1 MQTRIATIALL
12 GAVVV
17 AGWLGLSSTHAD
29 RPEAPIRISPRVLA
43 AQGFPGFAGQGF
55 GGANREQQL
64 VPQYD
69 KDGDGRLNRQE
80 RDAARSSV
88 NPRGGFMRGFRFGA
102 DGSPGR
108 ALTPADVRP
117 YPTTPM
123 YDLGTMRTMFLQFE
137 HEDWEEELAAFNN
150 TDVEVPATMTVD
162 GRTYKGVGVH
172 FRGASSFMMVPPGL
186 KRSLNVSTDFTV
198 EDQDLGGYRTFN
210 LLNANND
217 PTFLRAFLYTQIAR
231 AYIPAPRM
239 NFMRVVINGKSWGV
253 YLNAQQFNGDMLR
266 DDFKTSKGARWKV
279 PGRPGGR
286 GGLEYLGENITAYKQ
301 IFEIKTKD
309 DDESW
314 KALVQLTKVLNE
326 TPAEKLEAALAPL
339 LDIDG
344 ALKFLAIEVALV
356 NSDGYWSRASD
367 YSLYRDPDG
376 RFHVI
381 PHDVNEGLGGE
392 GGGRGFG
399 FGGGGP
405 QLDPLVGINDPG
417 KPLRSKLLA
426 VPALRAKYMGYVRD
440 IATKWLD
447 WKTVYPMLKS
457 AHDLIGPEV
466 RLDTRKLYDVE
477 GFEAGIAASDTDNPL
492 KSFINSRRAFLLE
505 RTAPGG
511 VALQV
516 ARPPSENFRAAA
528 N

>member
-1 MQTRIATIALL
+1 MQTRIAVIALV
-12 GAVVV
+12 GAVIV
-17 AGWLGLSSTHAD
+17 AGWLGLSSSHAD
-29 RPEAPIRISPRVLA
+29 RGEAPIRISPRVLA
-43 AQGFPGFAGQGF
+43 AQGFPGFGGQGF

-80 RDAARSSV
+80 RDAARSSTM
-88 NPRGGFMRGFRFGA
+88 PRGGFMRGFRFA
-102 DGSPGR
+102 AEGSPGR

-117 YPTTPM
+117 YPTTPI

-150 TDVEVPATMTVD
+150 TDVEVPATMVVD

-172 FRGASSFMMVPPGL
+172 FRGASSFMMVPAGL

-239 NFMRVVINGKSWGV
+239 NFMRVVINGRSWGV
-253 YLNAQQFNGDMLR
+253 YLNTQQFNGDLLR

-286 GGLEYLGENITAYKQ
+286 GGLEYLGENIAPYRQ
-301 IFEIKTKD
+301 IYEIKTKD

-326 TPAEKLEAALAPL
+326 TPPEKLEAALAPL

-344 ALKFLAIEVALV
+344 TLKFLAIEVALV

-367 YSLYRDPDG
+367 YNLYRDPDG

-392 GGGRGFG
+392 GGGGGFG

-405 QLDPLVGINDPG
+405 QLDPLVATNDPG
-417 KPLRSKLLA
+417 KPLRAKLLA
-426 VPALRAKYMGYVRD
+426 VPALRAKYMSYVRD
-440 IATKWLD
+440 IATRWLD

-477 GFEAGIAASDTDNPL
+477 GFEAAMAASDDDNPL
-492 KSFINSRRAFLLE
+492 KSFLDSRRAFLLG
-505 RTAPGG
+505 RATPGAA
-511 VALQV
+511 ALRVDGSAAQ
-516 ARPPSENFRAAA
+516 NFRAAA

>member
-1 MQTRIATIALL
+1 MTTIEANMKIRLAAIALASAI
-12 GAVVV
+12 GV
-17 AGWLGLSSTHAD
+17 AGWLASSSHA
-29 RPEAPIRISPRVLA
+29 PRVQ
-43 AQGFPGFAGQGF
+43 AQVAPRPVAPRGFGQGF
-55 GGANREQQL
+55 GGFGGGGELQVVAR
-64 VPQYD
+64 YD
-69 KDGDGRLNRQE
+69 KDKDGRLNRQE
-80 RDAARSSV
+80 RDAARSAIGQG
-88 NPRGGFMRGFRFGA
+88 GGFGGFRGFRFAA
-102 DGSPGR
+102 DGTPGR
-108 ALTPADVRP
+108 KLSPADVRP
-117 YPTTPM
+117 YPTTPI

-137 HEDWEEELAAFNN
+137 DEDWEEELAAFNN
-150 TDVEVPATMTVD
+150 TDVEVAATMIVD

-198 EDQDLGGYRTFN
+198 EDQDLGSYSTFN

-231 AYIPAPRM
+231 NYIPAPRM
-239 NFMRVVINGKSWGV
+239 NFMRVVINGESWGV
-253 YLNAQQFNGDMLR
+253 YLNTQQFNGDLLR
-266 DDFKTSKGARWKV
+266 DDFKTTKGARWKV

-286 GGLEYLGENITAYKQ
+286 GGLEYLGENLGVYRQ
-301 IFEIKTKD
+301 IYDIKTKD

-326 TPAEKLEAALAPL
+326 TPSEKLESALAPL

-367 YSLYRDPDG
+367 YNLYRDPDG

-392 GGGRGFG
+392 GGRG
-399 FGGGGP
+399 FGGGGAR
-405 QLDPLVGINDPG
+405 LDPLVALNDPG
-417 KPLRSKLLA
+417 KPLYSKLLA
-426 VPALRAKYMGYVRD
+426 VPALRQKYLGYLRD

-447 WKTVYPMLKS
+447 WNAVYPMLKA

-477 GFEAGIAASDTDNPL
+477 GFEAGIASSNNSL
-492 KSFINSRRAFLLE
+492 KSFIDTRRAFLLE

-511 VALQV
+511 AARQV
-516 ARPPSENFRAAA
+516 AAPPAENLRAGA

>member
-1 MQTRIATIALL
+1 MQIRIAVIALV
-12 GAVVV
+12 GAVIV
-17 AGWLGLSSTHAD
+17 AGWLGLSSSHAD
-29 RPEAPIRISPRVLA
+29 RADAPIRIAPRVLA
-43 AQGFPGFAGQGF
+43 AQGFPGFPGRGF
-55 GGANREQQL
+55 GGANREQEL

-88 NPRGGFMRGFRFGA
+88 VPRGGFMRGFRFAA

-108 ALTPADVRP
+108 ALAPADVGP
-117 YPTTPM
+117 YPTTPI
-123 YDLGTMRTMFLQFE
+123 YDLGTLRTMFLQFE

-172 FRGASSFMMVPPGL
+172 FRGASSFMMVPAGL

-239 NFMRVVINGKSWGV
+239 NFMRVVINGRSWGV
-253 YLNAQQFNGDMLR
+253 YLNTQQFNGDLLR

-286 GGLEYLGENITAYKQ
+286 GGLEYLGENIAAYRQ
-301 IFEIKTKD
+301 IYEIKTKD

-314 KALVQLTKVLNE
+314 KALAQLTKVLNE

-344 ALKFLAIEVALV
+344 TLKFLAIEVALV

-367 YSLYRDPDG
+367 YNLYRDPDG

-392 GGGRGFG
+392 GGGGGFG

-405 QLDPLVGINDPG
+405 QLDPLVATNDPS
-417 KPLRSKLLA
+417 KPGRTCGWTRASSTTWKVSRPELRR
-426 VPALRAKYMGYVRD
+426 RAK
-440 IATKWLD
+440 T
-447 WKTVYPMLKS
+447 TP
-457 AHDLIGPEV
+457 
-466 RLDTRKLYDVE
+466 
-477 GFEAGIAASDTDNPL
+477 
-492 KSFINSRRAFLLE
+492 
-505 RTAPGG
+505 
-511 VALQV
+511 
-516 ARPPSENFRAAA
+516 
-528 N
+528 